1 MTDLEF
7 NELVD
12 ELIMPPAAPDTTAA
26 SQTDHEI
33 VHKVY
38 ASLNELT
45 TKMETEEMITLLKT
59 DLGEWINVLREKLSS
74 ICAPRSNLLRFCMHL
89 TQTNNKE
96 LYTAYVAE
104 CKENDVKRFSSS
116 AFNDAQQGIGGF
128 IIEQI
133 EKQKSTP

>member
-7 NELVD
+7 NELAD
-12 ELIMPPAAPDTTAA
+12 EVTMPPAAPDTPAA

-38 ASLNELT
+38 ASLNDLT

-74 ICAPRSNLLRFCMHL
+74 ICSPRSNLLRFCMQL

-104 CKENDVKRFSSS
+104 CKKKKEH
-116 AFNDAQQGIGGF
+116 
-128 IIEQI
+128 
-133 EKQKSTP
+133 

>member
-1 MTDLEF
+1 
-7 NELVD
+7 
-12 ELIMPPAAPDTTAA
+12 
-26 SQTDHEI
+26 
-33 VHKVY
+33 
-38 ASLNELT
+38 
-45 TKMETEEMITLLKT
+45 
-59 DLGEWINVLREKLSS
+59 
-74 ICAPRSNLLRFCMHL
+74 MHL

-133 EKQKSTP
+133 EKQKVPLEATMRRMIFTEYKAATIALRACMRTNTKVHGSAPSKIAYNLKKMFLTSQNMRVSANI